1 VVTVG
6 AGEASL
12 GDAIALAVPGVQVVD
27 CAGDPLR
34 LLRTIDAARVV
45 VVGDT
50 GVAHVATAVRTPSV
64 VLFGPEPP
72 SRWGPP
78 PDRPWHA
85 ALWAGRLGDPHGLD
99 TDPGLLELGV
109 VDVLLAARHVRDAFG
124 SLPGSVKVQTC
135 VS

>member
-1 VVTVG
+1 
-6 AGEASL
+6 
-12 GDAIALAVPGVQVVD
+12 VPEVAVVD
-27 CAGDPLR
+27 CSGDPAL
-34 LLRTIDAARVV
+34 LLRVVDSARVV

-78 PDRPWHA
+78 PSRPWHV
-85 ALWAGRLGDPHGLD
+85 ALWAGRTGDPRAWR

-109 VDVLLAARHVRDAFG
+109 LDVLLEVRALRARFG
-124 SLPGSVKVQTC
+124 SLPGGVKVAAC
-135 VS
+135 AS